1 MNKIF
6 FVVISTLLC
15 SAGVHAAALKISPV
29 SVELVQSQ
37 QASSLTIANESPDKT
52 NLQIRI
58 FKWQQQGNEES
69 YISTNDVVVSPPA
82 LSLNAQQS
90 YNLRVVRVNQSDVAK
105 EESYRIIIDE
115 LPTAVD
121 SRTIGQGINVVLR
134 TSLPLFITNPKS
146 IREAK
151 AQLLHQDGKS
161 IIEVNNI
168 GSRFIQLTSLKL
180 IDETTKQSY
189 PIEINTLN
197 GYILNG
203 NVKTYPLN
211 EKFNYIEKHN
221 YSIQANVN
229 GKDISYQVR

>member
-1 MNKIF
+1 MNKSF
-6 FVVISTLLC
+6 FVTVFTFLC
-15 SAGVHAAALKISPV
+15 SVGVHAAALKISPV
-29 SVELVQSQ
+29 SIELAQSQ
-37 QASSLTIANESPDKT
+37 QSSSLTIANDSNEKT
-52 NLQIRI
+52 NLQIRV
-58 FKWQQQGNEES
+58 FKWQQKGNEES
-69 YISTNDVVVSPPA
+69 YIPTNDVVVSPPA
-82 LSLNAQQS
+82 LSLNGQQS
-90 YNLRVVRVNQSDVAK
+90 YNLRVVRVNETAIEK
-105 EESYRIIIDE
+105 EESYRIWIDE
-115 LPTAVD
+115 LPTVVD

-168 GSRFIQLTSLKL
+168 GGRFIQLTSLKL

-197 GYILNG
+197 GYVLNG

-211 EKFNYIEKHN
+211 EKFNYIATHK
-221 YSIQANVN
+221 YTIQANIN
-229 GKDISYQVR
+229 GKDISY